1 MKKIEINDRYIISGK
16 IGKGSFGV
24 VYRGHDKIN
33 GNIVAIKL
41 EPITDYG
48 LLEHERNIYE
58 DIYQEG
64 FATPRIY
71 WYGHRGDFRILV
83 MEHLGASLESL
94 FQKCNR
100 KFSLKTTLMI
110 GVQMCDLIEG
120 IHKKKYLHRD
130 LKPENFLLGTGNN
143 RNKLYIIDYGLA
155 KRYKNDQNEH
165 MRLVVGKK
173 LTGTSRYASI
183 NSHDGID
190 LSRRDDFESLFYLLV
205 YFYKGSLPWQG
216 VPGKTKEE
224 KYDNIAITKR
234 GTNIIDL
241 CEGLPEEFYY
251 FIKHIKTL
259 DFKEKPN
266 YKYLKSLLFN
276 VMKKQSLIFD
286 FIYDWNEI

>member
-1 MKKIEINDRYIISGK
+1 
-16 IGKGSFGV
+16 
-24 VYRGHDKIN
+24 
-33 GNIVAIKL
+33 
-41 EPITDYG
+41 
-48 LLEHERNIYE
+48 
-58 DIYQEG
+58 
-64 FATPRIY
+64 
-71 WYGHRGDFRILV
+71 
-83 MEHLGASLESL
+83 
-94 FQKCNR
+94 
-100 KFSLKTTLMI
+100 
-110 GVQMCDLIEG
+110 
-120 IHKKKYLHRD
+120 
-130 LKPENFLLGTGNN
+130 
-143 RNKLYIIDYGLA
+143 
-155 KRYKNDQNEH
+155 
-165 MRLVVGKK
+165 
-173 LTGTSRYASI
+173 
-183 NSHDGID
+183 
-190 LSRRDDFESLFYLLV
+190 LFYLLV